1 MARPGLFWCMG
12 RDILPVAGSL
22 KFDQRF
28 PMAKDAFPLSLSDQ
42 VADVMRRSAVTV
54 MDAQCA
60 LCARGAAWIARND
73 AAQEFLIVPMQTK
86 LGQMLLQQHRLD
98 PGDPTSWLYL
108 EQGQAYT
115 STDAI
120 IQAGQKLG
128 GKWRV
133 LTAMRIIPRSLRD
146 ALYRMVARN
155 RYRWFGQGDMCAMPD
170 PEVQRRLFR

>member
-1 MARPGLFWCMG
+1 MAEH
-12 RDILPVAGSL
+12 
-22 KFDQRF
+22 
-28 PMAKDAFPLSLSDQ
+28 AFPVPLSDQ
-42 VADVMRRSAVTV
+42 VADIMTRPAATV

-73 AAQEFLIVPMQTK
+73 QAKEFLIIPMQSV
-86 LGQMLLQQHRLD
+86 LGRTLLEQHGLD
-98 PGDPTSWLYL
+98 PDDPTSWLYL

-120 IQAGQKLG
+120 IQAGQKLA
-128 GKWRV
+128 GKWRL
-133 LTAMRIIPRSLRD
+133 LTVMRIIPRPLRD

-155 RYRWFGQGDMCAMPD
+155 RYRWFGQGDMCNMPD